1 MPEGVLPPQ
10 EGMVPPGMMSPPQMP
25 WSGPPMMPRRKRRT
39 WKEKLMTNYGGGMD
53 GALTKKD
60 LRVPNWMVT
69 NSVVF
74 FFIAYALCRMAFGY
88 PYPVE
93 MVAVMCASVLLFFYG
108 ISSFARSW
116 TRYRER
122 SFLKNV
128 FWTGFIV
135 RFIWVCYSYFIF
147 NPEFYGTPVGSM
159 ADTGWY
165 MEFGHGITEWVR
177 NGFPEPF
184 SRVIQRHCAAI
195 DDTAYPIWLA
205 IINLVTFD
213 VSDIFIPYVL
223 KCLMGAYCAISM
235 YRVAKHHFGVSTARM
250 AALFCMLTPN
260 MIYWCGTMM
269 KEPEMVFLCCLF
281 VEKTDVTLSTSNKLG
296 FKELIPGLLIAIALM
311 FIRAALGLV
320 AFLAIFAHIVF
331 VSQKVM
337 SNGKKILA
345 GILVAATLFV
355 GLGDQFMSQAKEHIK
370 SVESGGQKTNM
381 EWRAE
386 RKDGSNSFAK
396 YASATVF
403 APLIFT
409 IPFPTFNQAEA
420 DQIVQVLTAGGSYI
434 RNVLSYFVI
443 LVLIL
448 VLISGEWRKH
458 VFILAFTVGY
468 LVVLVF
474 SGFAQS
480 GRFHMPV
487 WPMIMLLAAY
497 GIQVLKDNKRIK
509 WQYNIVLMLEV
520 VVCLAW
526 NWFKLK
532 GRGMI

>member
-1 MPEGVLPPQ
+1 MQ
-10 EGMVPPGMMSPPQMP
+10 EGIMPPPQMP
-25 WSGPPMMPRRKRRT
+25 WLGPPMMPRRKKRT

-93 MVAVMCASVLLFFYG
+93 MVAVMGVSVLLFFYG
-108 ISSFARSW
+108 ISSMARSW

-135 RFIWVCYSYFIF
+135 RFIWICYLYFIF

-159 ADTGWY
+159 EDTGWY
-165 MEFGHGITEWVR
+165 MNFGHDIANWVR

-184 SRVIQRHCAAI
+184 SRVVRQHYAAV
-195 DDTAYPIWLA
+195 DDTAYPIWLG
-205 IINLVTFD
+205 IINLATFD
-213 VSDIFIPYVL
+213 VSDVFIPYVL
-223 KCLMGAYCAISM
+223 KSLMGAYCATSI
-235 YRVAKHHFGVSTARM
+235 YRVARHHFGVSAARM
-250 AALFCMLTPN
+250 AALFCMLNPN

-281 VEKTDVTLSTSNKLG
+281 VEKTDYTLSTSNKLG
-296 FKELIPGLLIAIALM
+296 FRELIPGVLIGLALM
-311 FIRAALGLV
+311 FMRTALGLV

-345 GILVAATLFV
+345 GMLVAAALFV
-355 GLGDQFMSQAKEHIK
+355 GVGDRFVSETKGHIAD
-370 SVESGGQKTNM
+370 VEAGGQQRNM

-386 RKDGSNSFAK
+386 RKGGNSFAK
-396 YASATVF
+396 YAGATVF

-420 DQIVQVLTAGGSYI
+420 DQIVQALTAGGSYI
-434 RNVLSYFVI
+434 RNVLSYFII

-458 VFILAFTVGY
+458 VFILAYTVGY

-474 SGFAQS
+474 SGYAQS

-520 VVCLAW
+520 AVCLAW

>member
-1 MPEGVLPPQ
+1 MQ
-10 EGMVPPGMMSPPQMP
+10 EGMMLQGDGGQMMPPPQMP
-25 WSGPPMMPRRKRRT
+25 WPGPPMMPRRKKRT

-74 FFIAYALCRMAFGY
+74 FFIAYALCRIAFGY

-135 RFIWVCYSYFIF
+135 RFIWVCYEYFIF

-165 MEFGHGITEWVR
+165 MTFGHNIAEWVR
-177 NGFPEPF
+177 NGFQESF
-184 SRVIQRHCAAI
+184 SGMLKRNYTAL

-235 YRVAKHHFGVSTARM
+235 YRVAKHHFGVSAARM
-250 AALFCMLTPN
+250 TALFCMLNPN

-281 VEKTDVTLSTSNKLG
+281 IEKTDVTLSTSNKLG
-296 FKELIPGLLIAIALM
+296 FRELIPGVLIGMALM
-311 FIRAALGLV
+311 FFRAALGLV

-331 VSQKVM
+331 VSRKVM
-337 SNGKKILA
+337 SNGKKVLA
-345 GILVAATLFV
+345 GVLVAAALFV
-355 GLGDQFMSQAKEHIK
+355 GLGDQFIEQTKEHIK
-370 SVESGGQKTNM
+370 DVEGGGQKRNM

-386 RKDGSNSFAK
+386 REGGNSFAR
-396 YASATVF
+396 YAGATVF

-420 DQIVQVLTAGGSYI
+420 DQVVQILTAGGSYI
-434 RNVLSYFVI
+434 RNVLSYFII

-448 VLISGEWRKH
+448 VFISGEWRKH

-474 SGFAQS
+474 SGYAQS